1 MIATLLYFSVG
12 GLLVACIWI
21 ARENREFPLNEIL
34 FFFLLWP
41 SCILE
46 VFTNKDI
53 DFSEL
58 VLEHKTMFVK
68 LMLFEMSIV
77 VIVWFLFNTTFK

>member
-21 ARENREFPLNEIL
+21 ARENREFPLDEIL

-41 SCILE
+41 SCVLE
-46 VFTNKDI
+46 VFTNKEI
-53 DFSEL
+53 NFFEL
-58 VLEHKTMFVK
+58 ILENKTMFVK
-68 LMLFEMSIV
+68 LMSFEISIV
-77 VIVWFLFNTTFK
+77 VIVWFLFNTIFK